1 MIVADSCPKADRG
14 VGMWCFD
21 RDGIDCDIAALATGG
36 DASQA

>member
-21 RDGIDCDIAALATGG
+21 RNGIDCDIAALATGG

>member
-21 RDGIDCDIAALATGG
+21 RDGIDCDIAALATDG